1 MASKLR
7 VDSILPVDGA
17 PTSGGG
23 GIIQV
28 VQSVKTD
35 AENFSGSST
44 AALITGLSAS
54 ITPTRADSKVFVQ
67 VILNPSVGGAYAGM
81 YAVLRRGST
90 DICIG
95 DAASNRN
102 RASMSLQSPN
112 HFTAANS
119 NDYGP
124 GQSSLLFLDDPA
136 TTSSVTYG
144 LYLVEADNQGT
155 VLYVNKSGTDTDSN
169 YFNRVASTITLM
181 EVSG

>member
-1 MASKLR
+1 MSELRTNRIVPRDGLVSGAS
-7 VDSILPVDGA
+7 
-17 PTSGGG
+17 G

-44 AALITGLSAS
+44 PALITGLSAS
-54 ITPTRADSKVFVQ
+54 ITPKFNTSKVFVQ
-67 VILNPSVGGAYAGM
+67 VILNASVGGAYAGM

-181 EVSG
+181 EVSA

>member
-1 MASKLR
+1 MSELR
-7 VDSILPVDGA
+7 TNRIVPRDGLVSGA
-17 PTSGGG
+17 SGG
-23 GIIQV
+23 IVQV

-67 VILNPSVGGAYAGM
+67 VILNASVGSTYAAM

-124 GQSSLLFLDDPA
+124 GQSSLLFLDSPA

-144 LYLVEADNQGT
+144 LYLIEADNQGT

-169 YFNRVASTITLM
+169 LFNRVASTITLM
-181 EVSG
+181 EVSA

>member
-1 MASKLR
+1 MSELRTNRIVPRDGLVSGAS
-7 VDSILPVDGA
+7 
-17 PTSGGG
+17 G

-54 ITPTRADSKVFVQ
+54 ITPKFNTSKVFVQ
-67 VILNPSVGGAYAGM
+67 VILNASVGGAYAGM

-181 EVSG
+181 EVSA

>member
-1 MASKLR
+1 MSELRTNRIVPRDGLVSGAS
-7 VDSILPVDGA
+7 
-17 PTSGGG
+17 G

-67 VILNPSVGGAYAGM
+67 VILNASVGGAYAGM

-102 RASMSLQSPN
+102 RASMSLQSHN
-112 HFTAANS
+112 HYTAANS

-124 GQSSLLFLDDPA
+124 GQSSLLFLDSPA

-144 LYLVEADNQGT
+144 LYLIESDNQGT
-155 VLYVNKSGTDTDSN
+155 VLYVNKSGTDTDNS

>member
-1 MASKLR
+1 
-7 VDSILPVDGA
+7 
-17 PTSGGG
+17 
-23 GIIQV
+23 
-28 VQSVKTD
+28 
-35 AENFSGSST
+35 
-44 AALITGLSAS
+44 
-54 ITPTRADSKVFVQ
+54 
-67 VILNPSVGGAYAGM
+67 M

-124 GQSSLLFLDDPA
+124 GQSSLLFLDSPA

>member
-1 MASKLR
+1 MSELRTNRIVPRDGLVSGAS
-7 VDSILPVDGA
+7 
-17 PTSGGG
+17 G

-44 AALITGLSAS
+44 PALITGLSAS
-54 ITPTRADSKVFVQ
+54 ITPKFNTSKVFVQ
-67 VILNPSVGGAYAGM
+67 VILNASVGGAYAGM

-124 GQSSLLFLDDPA
+124 GQSSLLFLDSPA

-181 EVSG
+181 EVSA

>member
-1 MASKLR
+1 MSELRTNRIVPRDGLVSGAS
-7 VDSILPVDGA
+7 
-17 PTSGGG
+17 G

-67 VILNPSVGGAYAGM
+67 VILNASVGGAYAGM
-81 YAVLRRGST
+81 YAVLRRGAT
-90 DICIG
+90 DICVG
-95 DAASNRN
+95 DAASSRN

-124 GQSSLLFLDDPA
+124 GQSSLLFLDSPA

-144 LYLVEADNQGT
+144 LYLIEADNQGT

>member
-1 MASKLR
+1 MSELRTNRIVPRDGLVSGAS
-7 VDSILPVDGA
+7 
-17 PTSGGG
+17 G

-54 ITPTRADSKVFVQ
+54 ITPKFNTSKVFVQ
-67 VILNPSVGGAYAGM
+67 VILNASVGGAYAGM

-181 EVSG
+181 EISA

>member
-1 MASKLR
+1 MSELRTNRIVPRDGLVSGAS
-7 VDSILPVDGA
+7 
-17 PTSGGG
+17 G

-44 AALITGLSAS
+44 PALITGLSAS
-54 ITPTRADSKVFVQ
+54 ITPKFNTSKVFVQ
-67 VILNPSVGGAYAGM
+67 VILNASVGGAYAGM

-124 GQSSLLFLDDPA
+124 GQSSLLFLDSPA
-136 TTSSVTYG
+136 TTNAVTYG
-144 LYLVEADNQGT
+144 IYHAEADNGGT
-155 VLYVNKSGTDTDSN
+155 ALYINRPLDGQNSYN
-169 YFNRVASTITLM
+169 YSRVASSIILM
-181 EVSG
+181 EVSA

>member
-1 MASKLR
+1 MSELRTNRIVPRDGLVSGAS
-7 VDSILPVDGA
+7 
-17 PTSGGG
+17 G

-44 AALITGLSAS
+44 PALITGLSAS
-54 ITPTRADSKVFVQ
+54 ITPKFNTSKVFVQ
-67 VILNPSVGGAYAGM
+67 VILNASVGGAYAGM

-181 EVSG
+181 EISA

>member
-1 MASKLR
+1 
-7 VDSILPVDGA
+7 
-17 PTSGGG
+17 
-23 GIIQV
+23 
-28 VQSVKTD
+28 
-35 AENFSGSST
+35 
-44 AALITGLSAS
+44 
-54 ITPTRADSKVFVQ
+54 
-67 VILNPSVGGAYAGM
+67 M

-181 EVSG
+181 EISA

>member
-1 MASKLR
+1 MSELR
-7 VDSILPVDGA
+7 TNRIVPRDGLP
-17 PTSGGG
+17 SGSSG

-28 VQSVKTD
+28 KQTVKTD
-35 AENFSGSST
+35 TFSKNSSSW
-44 AALITGLSAS
+44 ADITGMSVS
-54 ITPTRADSKVFVQ
+54 IAPTRADSKVFVQ
-67 VILNPSVGGAYAGM
+67 VILNASVGGAYAGM

-124 GQSSLLFLDDPA
+124 GQSSLLFLDSPA

>member
-1 MASKLR
+1 MSELRTNRIVPRDGIKSGAS
-7 VDSILPVDGA
+7 
-17 PTSGGG
+17 G

-44 AALITGLSAS
+44 PALITGLSAS
-54 ITPTRADSKVFVQ
+54 ITPKFNTSKVFVQ
-67 VILNPSVGGAYAGM
+67 VILNASVGGAYAGM

-102 RASMSLQSPN
+102 RASISLQSPN
-112 HFTAANS
+112 HYTAANS

-124 GQSSLLFLDDPA
+124 GQSSLLFLDSPA

-169 YFNRVASTITLM
+169 YFNRLASTITLM
-181 EVSG
+181 EVSA

>member
-1 MASKLR
+1 MSELRTNRIVPRDGLVSGAS
-7 VDSILPVDGA
+7 
-17 PTSGGG
+17 G

-44 AALITGLSAS
+44 PALITGLSAS
-54 ITPTRADSKVFVQ
+54 ITPKFNTSKVFVQ
-67 VILNPSVGGAYAGM
+67 VILNASVGGAYAGM

-112 HFTAANS
+112 HYTAANS

-124 GQSSLLFLDDPA
+124 GQSSLLFLDSPA

-155 VLYVNKSGTDTDSN
+155 VLYVNKSGTDTDNN
-169 YFNRVASTITLM
+169 YFNRLASTITLM
-181 EVSG
+181 EVSA

>member
-1 MASKLR
+1 MSELRTNRIVPRDGLVSGAS
-7 VDSILPVDGA
+7 
-17 PTSGGG
+17 G

-54 ITPTRADSKVFVQ
+54 ITPTRSDSKVFVQ
-67 VILNPSVGGAYAGM
+67 VILNASVGGAYAGM

-124 GQSSLLFLDDPA
+124 GQSSLLFLDSPA

-144 LYLVEADNQGT
+144 LYLIEADNQGT

>member
-1 MASKLR
+1 MSELRTNRIVPRDGLVSGAS
-7 VDSILPVDGA
+7 
-17 PTSGGG
+17 G

-44 AALITGLSAS
+44 PALITGLSAS
-54 ITPTRADSKVFVQ
+54 ITPKFNTSKVFVQ
-67 VILNPSVGGAYAGM
+67 VILNASVGGAYAGM

-112 HFTAANS
+112 HYTAANS

-124 GQSSLLFLDDPA
+124 GQSSLLFLDSPA

-169 YFNRVASTITLM
+169 YFNRLASTITLM